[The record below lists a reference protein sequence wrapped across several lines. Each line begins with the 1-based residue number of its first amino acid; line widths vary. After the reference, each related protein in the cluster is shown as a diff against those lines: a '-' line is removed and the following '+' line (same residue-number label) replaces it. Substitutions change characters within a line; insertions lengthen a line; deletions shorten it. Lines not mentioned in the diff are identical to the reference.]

1 MECVMRF
8 GRLFLGLAVILLAL
22 WVIIGEQITG
32 VSSDAVVNA
41 RLSTVRAPIA
51 GTLDMPMRP
60 FGMSIRADDELAK
73 LNDPLADKVRYN
85 DLRME
90 RAFAAAE
97 VERLVAFGA
106 DQVPADAE
114 QINSDPEVLANRAPR
129 TNTRVGNSELAV
141 YLTEARSRLEA
152 IDVRLVDE
160 DARLALFSNASL
172 TAPSDGLLWE
182 ILADDGEVVQ
192 RGQDI
197 LKLMLCD
204 TALVTLS
211 VPVNVYNRLRVG
223 QSAKFRLDGTEA
235 LYVGTI
241 TRIAGS
247 GAETIYRNLA
257 VAPSIKHLERYDIAL
272 LVPELRENSTL
283 RCTVGQT
290 GRVFFEARPLDRMR
304 DLLK

>member
-1 MECVMRF
+1 MRF

-60 FGMSIRADDELAK
+60 FGMSIRADDELAT
-73 LNDPLADKVRYN
+73 LNDPLVDKVRYN

-129 TNTRVGNSELAV
+129 TNTRVGSSELAV

-160 DARLALFSNASL
+160 DARLALLSNASL

-235 LYVGTI
+235 LYDGTI

>member
-1 MECVMRF
+1 MRF

-129 TNTRVGNSELAV
+129 TSTRVGNSELAV

-160 DARLALFSNASL
+160 DARLALLSNASL

-235 LYVGTI
+235 LYDGTI

>member
-8 GRLFLGLAVILLAL
+8 GRLFFGLAVILLAL

-60 FGMSIRADDELAK
+60 FGMSIRADDELAT

-160 DARLALFSNASL
+160 DARLALLSNASL

-211 VPVNVYNRLRVG
+211 VPVNVYNLLRVG

-235 LYVGTI
+235 LYDGTI

>member
-60 FGMSIRADDELAK
+60 FGMSIRADDELAT
-73 LNDPLADKVRYN
+73 LNDPLVDKVRYN

-129 TNTRVGNSELAV
+129 TNTRVGSSELAV

-160 DARLALFSNASL
+160 DARLALLSNASL

-235 LYVGTI
+235 LYDGTI

>member
-1 MECVMRF
+1 MRF

-60 FGMSIRADDELAK
+60 FGMSIRADDELAT

-141 YLTEARSRLEA
+141 FLTEARSRLEA

-160 DARLALFSNASL
+160 DARLALLSNASL

-235 LYVGTI
+235 LYDGTI

>member
-1 MECVMRF
+1 M
-8 GRLFLGLAVILLAL
+8 
-22 WVIIGEQITG
+22 IIGEQITG

-60 FGMSIRADDELAK
+60 FGMSIRADDELAT

-160 DARLALFSNASL
+160 DARLALLSNASL

-235 LYVGTI
+235 LYDGTI

>member
-1 MECVMRF
+1 MRF
-8 GRLFLGLAVILLAL
+8 GRLFFGLAVILLAL

-60 FGMSIRADDELAK
+60 FGMSIRADDELAT

-160 DARLALFSNASL
+160 DARLALLSNASL

-235 LYVGTI
+235 LYDGTI

>member
-1 MECVMRF
+1 VMRF

-60 FGMSIRADDELAK
+60 FGMSIRADDELAT

-152 IDVRLVDE
+152 IDVRLVGE
-160 DARLALFSNASL
+160 DARLALLSNASL

-235 LYVGTI
+235 LYDGTI

>member
-1 MECVMRF
+1 MRF
-8 GRLFLGLAVILLAL
+8 GRLFFGLAVILLAL

-60 FGMSIRADDELAK
+60 FGMSIRADDELAT

-114 QINSDPEVLANRAPR
+114 QINTDPEVLANRAPR

-160 DARLALFSNASL
+160 DARLALLSNASL

-182 ILADDGEVVQ
+182 ILADDGEVVR

-235 LYVGTI
+235 LYDGTI